1 MTITLIA
8 TYKNGALW
16 LPHRLDLPEHA
27 RVKVEIERLPES
39 AGQAADDFLQHVLAL
54 ATDLGLDDLAEQPA
68 SLTELVRQALG
79 LSPDDWQ
86 RLHQGLPS
94 AAEIGQQIS
103 SSLPADTRLS
113 TEVVAAR
120 EG

>member
-8 TYKNGALW
+8 TYENGVLW

-39 AGQAADDFLQHVLAL
+39 AGQATDAVLQHVLAL
-54 ATDLGLDDLAEQPA
+54 ATDLGLDDLAEQPL
-68 SLTELVRQALG
+68 SPTEVVRQALG
-79 LSPDDWQ
+79 LRPDDWQ

-94 AAEIGQQIS
+94 AAEIGRQIG

-113 TEVVAAR
+113 TEIVHR
-120 EG
+120 MRQ